1 MKTAIKYITGSSIPM
16 LLDDIDTD
24 IIIPAQHL
32 TQTSRAGYGEHAFAR
47 LKQADPDFVL
57 NQDRYQGASILIT
70 GDNFGCG
77 SSREHAVWAIQELGI
92 QAVIAPSFADI
103 FSNNAQKNHLPL
115 ITADAE
121 DCQQLATQAQGD
133 NPAITIDL
141 VGQQICCGEQHW
153 AFSINPFFRHVLTEG
168 LDELD
173 YLLGQQASIRA
184 HHQQA
189 RDQRCF
195 LKVPEA
201 LT

>member
-1 MKTAIKYITGSSIPM
+1 MTTAITHITGTVIPM
-16 LLDDIDTD
+16 PMDDIDTD

-32 TQTSRAGYGEHAFAR
+32 TQTSRAGYGQHAFAR

-57 NQDRYQGASILIT
+57 NQARYLNSCILVT
-70 GDNFGCG
+70 GENFGCG

-115 ITADAE
+115 ITADAKF
-121 DCQQLATQAQGD
+121 CQQLATQAHKD

-141 VGQQICCGEQHW
+141 MSQQIRCGKQQW
-153 AFSINPFFRHVLTEG
+153 SFSINPFFRHVLTEG

-173 YLLGQQASIRA
+173 YLMGHQSAIRA
-184 HHQQA
+184 HHQLA
-189 RDQRCF
+189 TAGRCF
-195 LKVPEA
+195 LQVPEQLA
-201 LT
+201 

>member
-1 MKTAIKYITGSSIPM
+1 MKTAITTIRGRVIPL

-32 TQTSRAGYGEHAFAR
+32 TQTTRAGYGQHAFAR

-57 NQDRYQGASILIT
+57 NQSRYQQATILVT

-92 QAVIAPSFADI
+92 QAVVAPSFADI

-115 ITADAE
+115 ITAEAAVCE
-121 DCQQLATQAQGD
+121 QLAHQASEQQ
-133 NPAITIDL
+133 ATITIDL
-141 VGQQICCGEQHW
+141 LSQTIDDGHQQL
-153 AFSINPFFRHVLTEG
+153 AFTINPFFRHVLTEG

-173 YLLGQQASIRA
+173 YLLQQRPAIQK
-184 HHQQA
+184 HHAQA
-189 RDQRCF
+189 VSQHCF
-195 LKVPEA
+195 LTPPEVQA
-201 LT
+201 